1 VAAREVRFAAVL
13 GAAYA
18 QKAMFRI
25 PRQRE
30 WTAAGSQYWLRKY
43 RHVKGCA
50 MQRMILRIMMAGA
63 VAVPAIVYSAPGLA
77 WSEGNCR
84 MACALFIGRERA
96 PACIE
101 RVPCSKYSG
110 QPDVGA
116 AEVRR
121 RVARVKAEKKNPSA
135 NSVFVNCAR
144 RTGAPARLVLL
155 RAAGAGDRRLRR
167 RRKPKAPVAK
177 TRHSHVPQS
186 LKASRL
192 TLRPPHESLKISM
205 RCLPTDKGR
214 GWPGGPARVS

>member
-1 VAAREVRFAAVL
+1 
-13 GAAYA
+13 
-18 QKAMFRI
+18 M
-25 PRQRE
+25 
-30 WTAAGSQYWLRKY
+30 
-43 RHVKGCA
+43 H
-50 MQRMILRIMMAGA
+50 RMILRIMMAGA

-135 NSVFVNCAR
+135 NSVFVNCAQ
-144 RTGAPARLVLL
+144 RTGAHPGR
-155 RAAGAGDRRLRR
+155 
-167 RRKPKAPVAK
+167 
-177 TRHSHVPQS
+177 
-186 LKASRL
+186 
-192 TLRPPHESLKISM
+192 
-205 RCLPTDKGR
+205 R
-214 GWPGGPARVS
+214 GWFYYERQVPAIDACVAAANRKRQ